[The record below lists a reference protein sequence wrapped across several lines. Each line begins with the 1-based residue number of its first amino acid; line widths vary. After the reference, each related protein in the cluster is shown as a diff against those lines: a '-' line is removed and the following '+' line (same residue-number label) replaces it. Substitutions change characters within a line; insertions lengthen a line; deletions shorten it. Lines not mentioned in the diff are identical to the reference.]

1 MLLLLLCLNCNIL
14 RDFCHR
20 VASEAA
26 VGLHLQGFQGE
37 MQPKSTQVNT
47 GDQHKPERK
56 RGCSIKVMFHT
67 QSKNFKRQNC
77 PKMMRGPRLNSKATS
92 TDQKRRQPI
101 F

>member
-37 MQPKSTQVNT
+37 QKCSQSQHKSTLETNT
-47 GDQHKPERK
+47 NPRERGGVLSK
-56 RGCSIKVMFHT
+56 LCSIHNPKI
-67 QSKNFKRQNC
+67 SKDKIAQR
-77 PKMMRGPRLNSKATS
+77 
-92 TDQKRRQPI
+92 
-101 F
+101 